1 MRLRRCS
8 RAALALALTGVPAVA
23 AAQGISSSDAALY
36 LVIPVGAR
44 ATGQGHT
51 LVAED
56 SAGSEAIW
64 WNPAGIARQRSREAA
79 IHHSQTVAG
88 TGDAISF
95 VLPTR
100 ARGVFAASVNI
111 LDLGTQQVTEDPNQ
125 PPVGLILV
133 RNVIY
138 AATYSIAP
146 GRSFSAGANYKFSQ
160 LRVDC
165 TGQCGELPP
174 RAETIRAVDAGVQ
187 YRFGGSGPFLLGAA
201 YRNQQADRRAR
212 QAELGFSYD
221 VRALQQYVSDVRM
234 RVAVAALDRVYE
246 RRTSDPTDPPPD
258 DPVPPPLAYNHNIDF
273 RVGATIL
280 YQDRVNLR
288 AGYIRGGDDASGP
301 ALGFGVVAGR
311 LSFDIARA
319 FDGLSA
325 DAGEPPTYFSLRFVF

>member
-1 MRLRRCS
+1 MRRRLS
-8 RAALALALTGVPAVA
+8 SLLALAALAMPPAPL
-23 AAQGISSSDAALY
+23 AAQLSSSDAALY
-36 LVIPVGAR
+36 LVLPVGAR

-51 LVAED
+51 LAAAD
-56 SAGSEAIW
+56 SAGTEVIW
-64 WNPAGIARQRSREAA
+64 WNPAGLARQRSREIA

-95 VLPTR
+95 VLPTTR
-100 ARGVFAASVNI
+100 RGVFAASVNI

-138 AATYSIAP
+138 AVTYALTP
-146 GRSFSAGANYKFSQ
+146 WRGLGAGVNYKVSQ

-174 RAETIRAVDAGVQ
+174 RAETIRALDAGVQ
-187 YRFGGSGPFLLGAA
+187 YRVGGDGPLLIGGAL
-201 YRNQQADRRAR
+201 RNQQADHRAR
-212 QAELGFSYD
+212 QMELALGYD
-221 VRALQQYVSDVRM
+221 VRALESYVSDVKLNI
-234 RVAVAALDRVYE
+234 ALAALDRAFE
-246 RRTSDPTDPPPD
+246 RRSGEIGEPADGPGQPQ
-258 DPVPPPLAYNHNIDF
+258 LNHDIDL
-273 RVGATIL
+273 RLGATVL
-280 YQDRVNLR
+280 YQDRVYFR
-288 AGYIRGGDDASGP
+288 AGYIGGSGDASGP
-301 ALGFGVVAGR
+301 ALGFGLVAGR

>member
-8 RAALALALTGVPAVA
+8 LAALALALAGVPVVA
-23 AAQGISSSDAALY
+23 AAQGVSSSDAALY

-187 YRFGGSGPFLLGAA
+187 YRFGGSGPLRLGAA

-212 QAELGFSYD
+212 QAELGLSYD
-221 VRALQQYVSDVRM
+221 VRALQQYVSDVRL
-234 RVAVAALDRVYE
+234 RIAATALDRVFE
-246 RRTSDPTDPPPD
+246 RRTSDPEDPPPD
-258 DPVPPPLAYNHNIDF
+258 GPAPAPTYHHDIDF
-273 RVGATIL
+273 RIGATVQ
-280 YQDRVNLR
+280 YQDRVSFR
-288 AGYIRGGDDASGP
+288 AGYIAGGGDASGP
-301 ALGFGVVAGR
+301 ALGFGVAAGR

>member
-1 MRLRRCS
+1 MRLRRFS
-8 RAALALALTGVPAVA
+8 AAAQLAALVSVGTPLG
-23 AAQGISSSDAALY
+23 AQGISSSDAPLY
-36 LVIPVGAR
+36 LLLPVGAR
-44 ATGQGHT
+44 ATGQGQT

-64 WNPAGIARQRSREAA
+64 WNPAGIARQRSREVA

-95 VLPTR
+95 IVPTR

-138 AATYSIAP
+138 AATYAIGP
-146 GRSFSAGANYKFSQ
+146 WRSFSGGVTYKLSQ

-165 TGQCGELPP
+165 TGQCADLPP
-174 RAETIRAVDAGVQ
+174 RAETISAVDAGMQ
-187 YRFGGSGPFLLGAA
+187 YRFGGDGPFLLGAA
-201 YRNQQADRRAR
+201 VRNQQDDRRAR
-212 QAELGFSYD
+212 QVEAGASYD
-221 VRALQQYVSDVRM
+221 VRAIQRYVSDVRV
-234 RVAVAALDRVYE
+234 RAAVALQDRVTE
-246 RRTSDPTDPPPD
+246 QRTGDAGGDPQDGP
-258 DPVPPPLAYNHNIDF
+258 AAAEFNHAIGF
-273 RVGATIL
+273 RLGTTIV
-280 YQDRVNLR
+280 YQDRVYLR
-288 AGYIRGGDDASGP
+288 AGHISGGGDAKGP
-301 ALGFGVVAGR
+301 TLGFGVVAGR

>member
-1 MRLRRCS
+1 M
-8 RAALALALTGVPAVA
+8 ALAMALAGVPVA
-23 AAQGISSSDAALY
+23 ADSQVSSSDAALF

-64 WNPAGIARQRSREAA
+64 WNAAGIARQRSREAA

-95 VLPTR
+95 VIPTR

-138 AATYSIAP
+138 AATYAIAP

-187 YRFGGSGPFLLGAA
+187 YRVGGSGPVLLGAA

-212 QAELGFSYD
+212 QAEVGVSYD
-221 VRALQQYVSDVRM
+221 VRALEEYVSDVRL
-234 RVAVAALDRVYE
+234 RIALAALDRVFE
-246 RRTSDPTDPPPD
+246 RRASAPADPPPD
-258 DPVPPPLAYNHNIDF
+258 GQLPPPSFFHDIDL
-273 RVGATIL
+273 RMGATIL

-288 AGYIRGGDDASGP
+288 AGYITGGGDASGP

>member
-8 RAALALALTGVPAVA
+8 WASLALGLAGVPVGASSQV
-23 AAQGISSSDAALY
+23 SSSDAALY

-56 SAGSEAIW
+56 SAGSEVIW
-64 WNPAGIARQRSREAA
+64 WNPAGIARQRAREAA

-95 VLPTR
+95 VIPTR

-138 AATYSIAP
+138 AATYAIAP
-146 GRSFSAGANYKFSQ
+146 GSSFSAGANYKFSQ

-174 RAETIRAVDAGVQ
+174 RAETIRAVDAGFQ
-187 YRFGGSGPFLLGAA
+187 YRFGGSGPLLLGAA
-201 YRNQQADRRAR
+201 YRNQQGDRRAR
-212 QAELGFSYD
+212 QAELGMSYD
-221 VRALQQYVSDVRM
+221 VRRLQAYVSDVRL
-234 RVAVAALDRVYE
+234 RIAAAALDRVFE
-246 RRTSDPTDPPPD
+246 RRTSEPTDPPPD
-258 DPVPPPLAYNHNIDF
+258 GPLPPPSYRHDIDL
-273 RVGATIL
+273 RMGATIL

-288 AGYIRGGDDASGP
+288 AGYISGGGDATGP